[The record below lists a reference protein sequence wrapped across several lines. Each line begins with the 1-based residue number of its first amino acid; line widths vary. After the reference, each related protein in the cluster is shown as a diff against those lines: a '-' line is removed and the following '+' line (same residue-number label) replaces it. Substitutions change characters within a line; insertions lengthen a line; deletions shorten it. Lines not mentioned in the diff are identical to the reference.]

1 MNQEYLN
8 VGDKI
13 KFKIF
18 DEPYEVYA
26 RNDDFIIC
34 RDVHSKKA
42 WYTIIDVKN
51 NQRGEHNS
59 YGHACITKQD
69 CENTLKALEDKD
81 IEMSRRN
88 VIDLD
93 IEKII
98 KNRH

>member
-1 MNQEYLN
+1 MY
-8 VGDKI
+8 I
-13 KFKIF
+13 
-18 DEPYEVYA
+18 A
-26 RNDDFIIC
+26 
-34 RDVHSKKA
+34 KKRG
-42 WYTIIDVKN
+42 TRLLMLKN

-98 KNRH
+98 KNRN